1 MLRLNG
7 LTELNGAVLPRS
19 ESTMANA
26 HRRYSC
32 IVGMCGGDQRTSNCR
47 NHLPGITKIQ
57 TEINLFS
64 YFDQN

>member
-32 IVGMCGGDQRTSNCR
+32 IVGMCGGDQRTSKLQKSSPR
-47 NHLPGITKIQ
+47 N
-57 TEINLFS
+57 N
-64 YFDQN
+64 QNPNRDKFVLVL